1 MLALALL
8 VLNRVTVDVA
18 YGFALPGR
26 AVEIQ
31 GVRIRAIVAAGRHRH
46 PATFRSPRSA
56 WWGL

>member
-18 YGFALPGR
+18 YGFALPDR

-31 GVRIRAIVAAGRHRH
+31 GARIRAVVAAGRHLY